1 MTSAKLADTE
11 ELNVLQGLLQRIRFT
26 GMYFSYKYRFSWPV
40 LDLIAL
46 YNNMIVYLVVT
57 LLNIYWW
64 FNLMNVLQLLT
75 LIIFI
80 C

>member
-1 MTSAKLADTE
+1 M
-11 ELNVLQGLLQRIRFT
+11 
-26 GMYFSYKYRFSWPV
+26 

-57 LLNIYWW
+57 LLNIFWW
-64 FNLMNVLQLLT
+64 FNGVNLLQLLT

-80 C
+80 IQVGKEVQ